1 MTNPDLGFFF
11 DNILKENSLF
21 AASCVFFF
29 VVCLGFNLICG
40 GIIPASGVVGYFSLF
55 TVVVITIYLYLQ
67 EPMLCL
73 PFGNGR
79 WGGWGVSAYMHPLRA
94 CFRFHLHTW

>member
-21 AASCVFFF
+21 AASCVFF

-40 GIIPASGVVGYFSLF
+40 GVIPASGVVGYFSLF

-73 PFGNGR
+73 PIGNGR
-79 WGGWGVSAYMHPLRA
+79 WGGGGGGGLVHASVASVLPFPSPHM
-94 CFRFHLHTW
+94 